1 VKRHLITIGFLILA
15 IACYAIGAAGP
26 ATVLLVFGVLAEGV
40 FWFRLFS
47 GIDYQS
53 KSPHDDC

>member
-1 VKRHLITIGFLILA
+1 MKRHLITIGFLILA

-26 ATVLLVFGVLAEGV
+26 ATALIILGILAEGT

-47 GIDYQS
+47 GS
-53 KSPHDDC
+53 KRR